1 MNEIQI
7 IQKQLATERAHF
19 DEVARVCAAHLRA
32 GSRGA
37 DNPDAVSRGAGAP
50 RAADRHDASGPG
62 AVDSRGVGGP
72 QTDSRGANDPG
83 ADSLT
88 ADARGPSAN
97 GPDADGPRS
106 DIRGAND
113 SGADGK
119 FAAACADYFAFAV
132 TRFDAPKA
140 QQLATQLAGGPRRE
154 FLQAFTEASRTH
166 FERLDA
172 LLTGNLPVTEWRA
185 VSRIDADSIFAERTR
200 YSRVKATI
208 PP

>member
-7 IQKQLATERAHF
+7 IQQQLATERAHF

-37 DNPDAVSRGAGAP
+37 DNP
-50 RAADRHDASGPG
+50 
-62 AVDSRGVGGP
+62 
-72 QTDSRGANDPG
+72 
-83 ADSLT
+83 
-88 ADARGPSAN
+88 
-97 GPDADGPRS
+97 
-106 DIRGAND
+106 
-113 SGADGK
+113 GADGK

-140 QQLATQLAGGPRRE
+140 RQLATQLAGGPRPE

-172 LLTGNLPVTEWRA
+172 MLTRNLPVTEWRA

>member
-19 DEVARVCAAHLRA
+19 DEVAQACAAWLR
-32 GSRGA
+32 GGGHS
-37 DNPDAVSRGAGAP
+37 
-50 RAADRHDASGPG
+50 ADRLG
-62 AVDSRGVGGP
+62 AHSRGVGGA
-72 QTDSRGANDPG
+72 DAANAGADRAGANAARTPNAAAANAGG
-83 ADSLT
+83 AN
-88 ADARGPSAN
+88 AAGARGSN
-97 GPDADGPRS
+97 ADG
-106 DIRGAND
+106 N
-113 SGADGK
+113 

-140 QQLATQLAGGPRRE
+140 RQLAAQLAGGPRPE
-154 FLQAFTEASRTH
+154 FLQVFTEASRQH

-172 LLTGNLPVTEWRA
+172 MLSRNLPVTEWRA
-185 VSRIDADSIFAERTR
+185 VSRIDADSIFAERTL